1 LSKIGLEAKRYG
13 IKNSIANLM
22 NQLGWTLDAI
32 IVLRLDQLEEGSI
45 AFGVQKKDEILL
57 LVHLTH

>member
-1 LSKIGLEAKRYG
+1 
-13 IKNSIANLM
+13 M